1 MDYREIILGMHEE
14 ANSNLRKL
22 SEHIDKY
29 LIPQELEKKTNAEIS
44 TPYKLRQEM
53 LDKIPSE
60 FWSSPKKVFEPCSGK
75 GGFVIDIVHRFMEGM
90 KEDVVDE
97 KERYKI
103 VVEECLY
110 FSDINPTNI
119 FICKLLLDPYSEY
132 SLKYNEG
139 DTLELDIRE
148 KWDVEGFDAVIG
160 NPPYSTNPSNPD
172 NKPIYNKFIEKY
184 IDNCVLMLF
193 VVPSRWFVGGKGLD
207 KFREFMMRR
216 RDIAMIEHEDDAKK
230 WFGNNVEIKGGVNY
244 FLKDA
249 MYEGDCVFNNCVYN
263 LSRYDCVVKPMYHTI
278 IDLTLNT
285 ESIDKLYMGRC
296 FNVETNDKRLKDAGS
311 TKCFVSKL
319 KSNNRVKYIDNYTMS
334 DVNRFWKVI
343 TSRAAHGSFSGFGE
357 MFVGSPETIHTG
369 SYVSFKVDDEEKA
382 LSLLS
387 YMKTKF
393 ANYMLSI
400 RKISQDINQ
409 ATCKWIPL
417 VPLDR
422 TWTDNDVYEYFN
434 FTQEQIDLIEK

>member
-14 ANSNLRKL
+14 ANNNLRKL

-148 KWDVEGFDAVIG
+148 KWDIEGFDAVIG
-160 NPPYSTNPSNPD
+160 NPPYNLPNSVGTGNSIWQHFITLGFDILREGGYLMLVHPSTWR
-172 NKPIYNKFIEKY
+172 KPESEKSKLNGFFELMTRRNSMLYLEIHNSKDGMKIFKCATRYDWYLIQKIVPLENFMTTVKGEDGIVEEMELSCWKFLPNNDFNFMRRLLCEGVEESCGLIYNRSNYGTDRKWVSKTETDEFCYPLINAITQKEIKYYYSKDNTKGHFGVQKIIFSTSGLNEPLLDEEGKYGMTEHAMALLFMNEEEKNGIMNCLNSCKFKNLLKTSCLWSSFL
-184 IDNCVLMLF
+184 IDWRLF
-193 VVPSRWFVGGKGLD
+193 TYFKKEFW
-207 KFREFMMRR
+207 REF
-216 RDIAMIEHEDDAKK
+216 
-230 WFGNNVEIKGGVNY
+230 
-244 FLKDA
+244 
-249 MYEGDCVFNNCVYN
+249 
-263 LSRYDCVVKPMYHTI
+263 
-278 IDLTLNT
+278 
-285 ESIDKLYMGRC
+285 
-296 FNVETNDKRLKDAGS
+296 
-311 TKCFVSKL
+311 
-319 KSNNRVKYIDNYTMS
+319 
-334 DVNRFWKVI
+334 
-343 TSRAAHGSFSGFGE
+343 
-357 MFVGSPETIHTG
+357 
-369 SYVSFKVDDEEKA
+369 EE
-382 LSLLS
+382 
-387 YMKTKF
+387 
-393 ANYMLSI
+393 
-400 RKISQDINQ
+400 
-409 ATCKWIPL
+409 
-417 VPLDR
+417 
-422 TWTDNDVYEYFN
+422 
-434 FTQEQIDLIEK
+434 